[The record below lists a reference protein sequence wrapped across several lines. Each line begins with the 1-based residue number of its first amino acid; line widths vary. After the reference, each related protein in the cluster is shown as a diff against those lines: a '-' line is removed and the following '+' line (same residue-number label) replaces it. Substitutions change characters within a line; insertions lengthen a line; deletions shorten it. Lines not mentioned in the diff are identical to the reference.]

1 MIFEWDSEKELRNIA
16 KHKIDFSTAALV
28 FGDED
33 RLELFDIAHSY
44 TEMRYITIGRIRGTV
59 VVLVVVYTE
68 RGDRIR
74 IISARKAN
82 SREEGEYYA
91 GY

>member
-1 MIFEWDSEKELRNIA
+1 MKRDSPMKFEWDSEKELKN
-16 KHKIDFSTAALV
+16 
-28 FGDED
+28 
-33 RLELFDIAHSY
+33 IAHSY